1 MSGSSEKV
9 IIELGMKGLF
19 GAAVKIVSPLQ
30 VVRLHRHSPCWHRP
44 RPVHHCDRGAW
55 EFHARAVRVGC
66 PQVFHPAPSRQSRT
80 SEMRR
85 RIRLPLLSH
94 NRHPGCA
101 TLGLR
106 ICHLIDAVL
115 SPDRSMS
122 GLFLGGLR
130 MLVNLTKHPEAFD
143 PETVIILAEVAWP
156 AAPASHIGTFKTEHE
171 AGRTRLSTSLS
182 STFETWAHDIPH
194 FSSTF

>member
-1 MSGSSEKV
+1 
-9 IIELGMKGLF
+9 
-19 GAAVKIVSPLQ
+19 
-30 VVRLHRHSPCWHRP
+30 
-44 RPVHHCDRGAW
+44 
-55 EFHARAVRVGC
+55 
-66 PQVFHPAPSRQSRT
+66 
-80 SEMRR
+80 MRR

-171 AGRTRLSTSLS
+171 AGRLDYPLVCRVHSKPGPM
-182 STFETWAHDIPH
+182 TFP
-194 FSSTF
+194 TFRQRFKTICPVDRNG